1 MNYIKI
7 FLLLLILDFIWIGLI
22 FKDRF
27 SPMIYNIQGS
37 PMESRITSAIVA
49 YILLFILAVVF
60 LPKLSNIRE
69 AFLLGF
75 CVYGVYDATNYA
87 TLKNWNPYLS
97 IVDSIWGGILFS
109 LVYRFGIQN

>member
-1 MNYIKI
+1 MNYIKV
-7 FLLLLILDFIWIGLI
+7 FLLLLILDFLWIGLV

-27 SPMIYNIQGS
+27 STMIFNVQGS
-37 PMESRITSAIVA
+37 PMEARINSAIVA

-60 LPKLSNIRE
+60 LPKLSNIGE

-87 TLKNWNPYLS
+87 TLKNWNLYLALA
-97 IVDSIWGGILFS
+97 DSVWGGILFA
-109 LVYRFGIQN
+109 LVYKFGIQN